1 MATFGR
7 RAFLASVALFSPIA
21 RRLAL
26 AQPPSFSLEDFLM
39 LSSRLTGRTDLDRA
53 AADTFLKA
61 HLSTTGNAA
70 RLRNPDA
77 SLERA
82 IIVSWYTGIHDVRG
96 EQRLA
101 THTGALKWRALG
113 IPAPGACAGRFS
125 AWSQPPRPP
134 NR

>member
-26 AQPPSFSLEDFLM
+26 AQPQSFSLEEFLA

-61 HLSTTGNAA
+61 LLSTPGNAA
-70 RLRNPDA
+70 KLKHPDA
-77 SLERA
+77 PLERA
-82 IIVSWYTGIHDVRG
+82 IIVSWYTGVHDVRG

-101 THTGALKWRALG
+101 THTGAIKWRALG
-113 IPAPGACAGRFS
+113 IPAPGVCAGRFG
-125 AWSQPPRPP
+125 AWSQPPRTT

>member
-26 AQPPSFSLEDFLM
+26 ARPQSFSLDDFLA

-53 AADTFLKA
+53 AADTFLRA
-61 HLSTTGNAA
+61 LLSTPGTAE
-70 RLRNPDA
+70 RLRHPDA
-77 SLERA
+77 ALERA

-96 EQRLA
+96 EQRLV
-101 THTGALKWRALG
+101 THTAALKWRALG
-113 IPAPGACAGRFS
+113 MPAPGACAGRFS
-125 AWSQPPRPP
+125 AWSQPPRSP